1 MIGKKTMIVL
11 LNMPAL
17 IVQYGDPSTRMRW
30 GVLANPVL
38 NNGNYLLPLG
48 WEGELTKAG
57 IDFEVKEVEIIEEI
71 IEDLIIE

>member
-1 MIGKKTMIVL
+1 MYRNEILIVL

-17 IVQYGDPSTRMRW
+17 IEKYGDPATRMRW

-48 WEGELTKAG
+48 WEEELDKAG
-57 IDFEVKEVEIIEEI
+57 IEYEVREVELYEEEI
-71 IEDLIIE
+71 IE

>member
-1 MIGKKTMIVL
+1 MYRKETLIVL

-17 IVQYGDPSTRMRW
+17 IEQYGDPSTRMRW

-48 WEGELTKAG
+48 WEEELTNAS
-57 IDFEVKEVEIIEEI
+57 IEFEVREVEIFEEI
-71 IEDLIIE
+71 LE